1 MSPPI
6 SPGTDRLIDGLLTRF
21 PQRGSAL
28 LPALHLIQ
36 AEKGHIAPEAMEY
49 VAGKIGVSPA
59 FVAGVVSFYTMYQQ
73 KPIGRHHIQVCC
85 TLPCALRG
93 ARSVM
98 GYLEK
103 KLGIRRGGTTADGK
117 FTLSAVE
124 CLGTCDTAPMFQ
136 INEEEYGQL
145 DERRIDSILAS
156 LK

>member
-1 MSPPI
+1 VSLPVSADI
-6 SPGTDRLIDGLLTRF
+6 DRKIDGLLGRF

-36 AEKGHIAPEAMEY
+36 SEKGHIPLEAMEY

-59 FVAGVVSFYTMYQQ
+59 FVAGVGSFYTMYQQ
-73 KPIGRHHIQVCC
+73 TPIGRHHIQVCC

-98 GYLEK
+98 GYLEA
-103 KLGIRRGGTTADGK
+103 KLGIRRGGTTPDGK

-145 DERRIDSILAS
+145 DERRIDAILAS

>member
-1 MSPPI
+1 VSLPVSPEL
-6 SPGTDRLIDGLLTRF
+6 DRQVDDLLTRF

-36 AEKGHIAPEAMEY
+36 AEKGSIPLEAMDY

-93 ARSVM
+93 ARSIM

-103 KLGIRRGGTTADGK
+103 ALGIRRGGTTPDGK
-117 FTLSAVE
+117 FTLSAAE

-145 DERRIDSILAS
+145 DERRIDAILAS